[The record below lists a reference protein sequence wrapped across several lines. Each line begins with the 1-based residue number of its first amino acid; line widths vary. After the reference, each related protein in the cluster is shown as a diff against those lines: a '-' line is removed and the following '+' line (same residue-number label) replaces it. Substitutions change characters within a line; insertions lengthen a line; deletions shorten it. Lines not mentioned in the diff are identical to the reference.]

1 MTDEHA
7 PRITIFTPTYNRA
20 YILTRLYESLVAQTC
35 RDFEWIVAD
44 DCSTDDTEALLKR
57 WTAEGNIDMR
67 HFRMAQNGGKHAA
80 INRGVAE
87 ARAPWFFIV
96 DSDDH
101 LTDDAVEWAVK
112 HIDRAAADP
121 EIGGISGTRIH
132 HDGTRI
138 G

>member
-67 HFRMAQNGGKHAA
+67 YFRMGRETHRPGRRRPR
-80 INRGVAE
+80 NR
-87 ARAPWFFIV
+87 RNQRHTHTP
-96 DSDDH
+96 
-101 LTDDAVEWAVK
+101 
-112 HIDRAAADP
+112 
-121 EIGGISGTRIH
+121 
-132 HDGTRI
+132 
-138 G
+138 